1 MIRQIS
7 TAFAAAFALSVAAL
21 PPGVAVDESGAMTLG
36 GLSAAVNVYD
46 RDWRVSIQGKSSIV
60 PEPSYPVPSAKV
72 YELKGTLKVPDSD
85 GFTIQQWVKEAGPD
99 TATYSMTMKSKE
111 GIRCQAV
118 AYSIALPAHLFDGKT
133 IVVNGRERK
142 VENFREPAYHV
153 KDLEIT
159 NGDRRIAL
167 KGDFTVVIQDNRKFS
182 VPNFSL
188 RLLFAPPSGLVK
200 ETKLEF
206 SVSVTPLAVTPL
218 VLEDASAAKVTGSEM
233 AQLLRRHGTNGGDFT
248 VGSVKFRL
256 GDAKKKAAPCC
267 GSGRGKRP
275 FCRRE
280 ERRPPGSICC
290 RTRPV
295 PAPLLPSPPFM
306 PTAPFRNSIS
316 RPAGSSVRR
325 NRSDGCRTGR
335 WPLRTTRRS
344 TASTFRIS
352 RCAPAV

>member
-1 MIRQIS
+1 
-7 TAFAAAFALSVAAL
+7 
-21 PPGVAVDESGAMTLG
+21 
-36 GLSAAVNVYD
+36 
-46 RDWRVSIQGKSSIV
+46 
-60 PEPSYPVPSAKV
+60 
-72 YELKGTLKVPDSD
+72 
-85 GFTIQQWVKEAGPD
+85 
-99 TATYSMTMKSKE
+99 MTMKNKE

-256 GDAKKKAAPCC
+256 GDAKKKSGALLRLGAGETAVLPLGGAKASGLYLLQNAAGPGAAPCRHRRLC
-267 GSGRGKRP
+267 RRLRSEIRSRARPGVRYGETAPTAAERGAGHFGQHDVRRLLLLVFRAAPRQSEGAEIGKRRHGRLASCRGHAGRGRD
-275 FCRRE
+275 
-280 ERRPPGSICC
+280 PP
-290 RTRPV
+290 
-295 PAPLLPSPPFM
+295 
-306 PTAPFRNSIS
+306 
-316 RPAGSSVRR
+316 
-325 NRSDGCRTGR
+325 
-335 WPLRTTRRS
+335 
-344 TASTFRIS
+344 RI
-352 RCAPAV
+352 R